1 MNAALL
7 LFSLFAYC
15 PARDAALSFE
25 AGCLACTA
33 DAAASISILQAS
45 PRQGHKLVSLGP
57 SAASPFFPPPSFL
70 KWSWTQHPVCS
81 APLLFYFLVHNI
93 SGLPINNW
101 LAQIP
106 APVTSTWLGLAAPPP
121 PPSHTPPPPP
131 PPQ

>member
-15 PARDAALSFE
+15 PARDSALSFE

-57 SAASPFFPPPSFL
+57 
-70 KWSWTQHPVCS
+70 
-81 APLLFYFLVHNI
+81 PLL
-93 SGLPINNW
+93 LPW
-101 LAQIP
+101 
-106 APVTSTWLGLAAPPP
+106 
-121 PPSHTPPPPP
+121 HPPPPP
-131 PPQ
+131 PHLLKNGVGLSSLSLLALLSLLFSCTQHLGPAIDSWL